1 MQKVKNILEKYSRW
15 QPLSEYID
23 RIEGY
28 RNTDF
33 TVCVENSKS
42 LLESIAKEICKQKN
56 QSLSGSEPVNRV
68 LGLSFGCLGYA
79 PTTTIRQI
87 GQAIANIGQ
96 QMGNFRNEIGA
107 TAHGKT
113 MDELRNRE
121 TTIHDLTGDFLLQST
136 ELVACFLIE
145 AFETDNPLKSEE
157 TTVKFQDNP
166 EFNDYWDELYG
177 EFVMTEDYT
186 YSASEVLFN
195 VDGEAYK
202 AELNSYKMTPK
213 DETGNGE

>member
-1 MQKVKNILEKYSRW
+1 MQKVKTLIEKYSRW
-15 QPLSEYID
+15 QPLSEYIE

-42 LLESIAKEICKQKN
+42 LLESIAKEICHQKN
-56 QSLSGSEPVNRV
+56 QSLNGSESVGKV

-79 PTTTIRQI
+79 SSDTIRQI
-87 GQAIANIGQ
+87 GTAIANIGQ

-113 MDELRNRE
+113 LDELRSRV

-136 ELVACFLIE
+136 ELVAFFLIE
-145 AFETDNPLKSEE
+145 AFETDNPLKPEE
-157 TTVKFQDNP
+157 IPIKFQDNP
-166 EFNDYWDELYG
+166 EFNDYWDELYA
-177 EFVMTEDYT
+177 EF
-186 YSASEVLFN
+186 N
-195 VDGEAYK
+195 
-202 AELNSYKMTPK
+202 
-213 DETGNGE
+213 

>member
-1 MQKVKNILEKYSRW
+1 VQKVKTILEKYSRW
-15 QPLSEYID
+15 QPLSEYIE

-28 RNTDF
+28 SNTDF

-42 LLESIAKEICKQKN
+42 LLESIAKEICQQKN
-56 QSLSGSEPVNRV
+56 QPLAGNESVSKV

-79 PTTTIRQI
+79 PSDTIRQI
-87 GQAIANIGQ
+87 GTAIANIGQ

-113 MDELRNRE
+113 LDELRNRE

-145 AFETDNPLKSEE
+145 AFETDNPLKQEE
-157 TTVKFQDNP
+157 VPVKFQDNP
-166 EFNDYWDELYG
+166 EFNDYWDDIYG
-177 EFVMTEDYT
+177 ELVMSEDYT
-186 YSASEVLFN
+186 YMASEVLFY
-195 VDGEAYK
+195 VDNEAYK
-202 AELNSYKMTPK
+202 TELKEYKKLPK